1 MTTTTPIPGP
11 AYRVVTSRLVIRCW
25 EPADAPLLKAA
36 IDASIEHLLP
46 WMPWA
51 ANEPT
56 DIETKIALIRRFRGQ
71 FDLGQDFVYGIF
83 DREETQA
90 LGGTGLHTRLGS
102 DAREIGYWVRADG
115 INQGIA
121 TEAAGALTRVAF
133 EIDKLDRVEIHCDAD
148 NVRSAAVPRKLGF
161 THEATLRRRRVAGK
175 VRDTMVWT
183 LLADEYP
190 GSKAATIPIEA
201 FDVSWKEDFHEKA
214 AQARIGRTRY
224 GDARERWAEMSPARR
239 VASIAIA
246 LIQFGLLVAALI
258 DLRRRPAEQI
268 RHASGCG
275 CSSSSSTGSARSAIS
290 CSAACVR
297 KTRPTHDNTAPA
309 RKPRGA
315 HRGRPGDHRRAGARH
330 AAHRDRRS
338 GAD

>member
-1 MTTTTPIPGP
+1 MTSDIPIPGP

-56 DIETKIALIRRFRGQ
+56 DIDTKIALIRRFRGQ
-71 FDLGQDFVYGIF
+71 FDLGQDFTYGIF

-115 INQGIA
+115 INRGVA
-121 TEAAGALTRVAF
+121 TETAGALTRVAF
-133 EIDKLDRVEIHCDAD
+133 EVDKLDRVEIHCDAD
-148 NVRSAAVPRKLGF
+148 NVRSASVPRKLGF
-161 THEATLRRRRVAGK
+161 THEATLRRRRVGGK

-190 GSKAATIPIEA
+190 TSHAAQIEIEA
-201 FDVSWKEDFHEKA
+201 FDV
-214 AQARIGRTRY
+214 IGRRIL
-224 GDARERWAEMSPARR
+224 P
-239 VASIAIA
+239 
-246 LIQFGLLVAALI
+246 
-258 DLRRRPAEQI
+258 
-268 RHASGCG
+268 
-275 CSSSSSTGSARSAIS
+275 
-290 CSAACVR
+290 
-297 KTRPTHDNTAPA
+297 
-309 RKPRGA
+309 
-315 HRGRPGDHRRAGARH
+315 
-330 AAHRDRRS
+330 
-338 GAD
+338 